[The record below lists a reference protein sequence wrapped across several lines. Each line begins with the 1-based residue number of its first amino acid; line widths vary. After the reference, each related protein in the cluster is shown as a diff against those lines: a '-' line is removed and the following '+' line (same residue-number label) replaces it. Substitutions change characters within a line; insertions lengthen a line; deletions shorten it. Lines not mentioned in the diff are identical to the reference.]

1 MQTIA
6 ETRILASRIG
16 SSRSLL
22 MHLVLLAAFGIWI
35 PQMKGVDFL
44 DSQILG
50 AYACLGLL
58 FAAPATAQAFE
69 QGVSSS
75 FNQAT
80 ARIFAGVLY
89 GEVIAL
95 LLTGAGIATV
105 YLTHRGGYVPQPDWE
120 TLLKCAAFG
129 WGASAMLASLA
140 ALVAVQFSRR
150 LAMLTLRLAFFGLLI
165 LYFYRGQHLTDVGLT
180 AAVAC
185 LAVAAL
191 LIVLL
196 RRACR

>member
-1 MQTIA
+1 METLA

-16 SSRSLL
+16 TGRSVLL
-22 MHLVLLAAFGIWI
+22 HLVLLAAFGIWI

-50 AYACLGLL
+50 AYVCLGLL
-58 FAAPATAQAFE
+58 FAAPATAQAFQ
-69 QGVSSS
+69 QGTSSS
-75 FNQAT
+75 FSRAT

-89 GEVIAL
+89 GELVAL
-95 LLTGAGIATV
+95 LLTGSGIATV

-129 WGASAMLASLA
+129 LGASTMLASLA
-140 ALVAVQFSRR
+140 ALAAVQFSRS
-150 LAMLTLRLAFFGLLI
+150 LAMITLRLAFFGLLV

-180 AAVAC
+180 AAIAC
-185 LAVAAL
+185 LAIAGAL
-191 LIVLL
+191 IALL